1 VFCFE
6 KQIEWVK
13 FLSLIEFVYQNSVQF
28 IIKCSFFYCMYD
40 YNSEI
45 RYENEKS
52 IRKNVLVVT
61 KRVRKLIEYKQK
73 LIERWQKVVDAQV
86 KYYNQK
92 HIALNFKTEDLIML
106 FIKNIKLRK
115 SSQKLSSKF
124 IESFR
129 IIELIDK
136 QAYRLILFSFYRIHN
151 VFHVFYLKSYKRRE
165 SDNIVSEF
173 SLSELVNDENI
184 NEVEKILKK
193 KIS

>member
-1 VFCFE
+1 MFCFE